1 MSWQMRHQGSPKA
14 VQGLTVAQIAQGLR
28 DGLWSPTDEV
38 RGPQDEEWA
47 AIENHPQFAEVV
59 EEVEDLPA
67 RFHGEEAHVDM
78 NALID
83 VTMVLL
89 IFFILTTTRS
99 VAVQKIIPLP
109 IITDAKTGKKVYHA
123 DQVKKYMIT
132 MQAVGERG
140 KGLTIR
146 VDGQPA
152 DVLSADRQGVDRKKL
167 AALLEPLVRGQPP
180 RTELLLEAQD
190 VSWGLVV
197 ALQDSAKSAGV
208 RIVHHRVPKTSG
220 P

>member
-1 MSWQMRHQGSPKA
+1 MSWQVRHQGSPKA

-28 DGLWSPTDEV
+28 DGVWSLTDEV
-38 RGPQDEEWA
+38 RGPQDEEWT
-47 AIENHPQFAEVV
+47 AIENHQQFAEVV
-59 EEVEDLPA
+59 DEVEEPPA

-132 MQAVGERG
+132 
-140 KGLTIR
+140 
-146 VDGQPA
+146 
-152 DVLSADRQGVDRKKL
+152 
-167 AALLEPLVRGQPP
+167 
-180 RTELLLEAQD
+180 
-190 VSWGLVV
+190 
-197 ALQDSAKSAGV
+197 
-208 RIVHHRVPKTSG
+208 
-220 P
+220 